1 MSVSELSAFV
11 TMSESELSAMSESEL
26 SAMRESEL
34 SAMRESELSAMRES
48 ELLAMSEFELSA
60 FVPLTSESELIA
72 RDTNPFMEAW
82 KRACNSHRM
91 QLAMD
96 EDVLPSSD
104 DELEEELDAIQPFK
118 NPLDYKQRPAA
129 GRTCRWFGKRS
140 MCLNPGECRKCSFRR
155 REMQAK
161 RKREREGIRRKLL
174 HVDFACVSRYQQ

>member
-1 MSVSELSAFV
+1 MSESELSAFV

-34 SAMRESELSAMRES
+34 SAMRESEL
-48 ELLAMSEFELSA
+48 LAMSEFELSA
-60 FVPLTSESELIA
+60 FVPLTSKFEFLSLV
-72 RDTNPFMEAW
+72 DTNPFMEAW
-82 KRACNSHRM
+82 KRACNSRRM

-174 HVDFACVSRYQQ
+174 HVDVACYHGTDSD

>member
-1 MSVSELSAFV
+1 MSESELSAFV
-11 TMSESELSAMSESEL
+11 TMSESELSAM
-26 SAMRESEL
+26 RESEL
-34 SAMRESELSAMRES
+34 S
-48 ELLAMSEFELSA
+48 AMSEFELSA
-60 FVPLTSESELIA
+60 FVPMSESELIDS
-72 RDTNPFMEAW
+72 DTNPFMEAW
-82 KRACNSHRM
+82 KRTSNSHRM

-104 DELEEELDAIQPFK
+104 DELEEELGAIQPFK
-118 NPLDYKQRPAA
+118 NPLDYKQRPAS

-174 HVDFACVSRYQQ
+174 HVDVACITVPTVTEKGTGL